1 MDSNTV
7 ALDRYMTEQD
17 NADQS
22 WAAFEASLDHDEAVE
37 SALTTYR
44 YTIIEEL
51 LNMPEEPY
59 YHEAMLALMEHALYE
74 GKRKQN
80 AWDEFVEAVQRCKFF
95 ANLLHAEKDKL
106 YSIWLDHERYG

>member
-7 ALDRYMTEQD
+7 ALNNYMAEQD
-17 NADQS
+17 AADES
-22 WAAFEASLDHDEAVE
+22 WAAFEKELDHEEAVE

-59 YHEAMLALMEHALYE
+59 YHEAMLALMEYAMYE
-74 GKRKQN
+74 GKRQQK
-80 AWDEFVEAVQRCKFF
+80 AWDEFVETVQRCKFF
-95 ANLLHAEKDKL
+95 PDLVHAEKDKL
-106 YSIWLDHERYG
+106 YSMWLDHERYG

>member
-7 ALDRYMTEQD
+7 ALNNYMAEQD
-17 NADQS
+17 AADES
-22 WAAFEASLDHDEAVE
+22 WAAFEKELDHDEAVE
-37 SALTTYR
+37 GALTTYR

-51 LNMPEEPY
+51 LNRPEKPY

-74 GKRKQN
+74 GKRRRN
-80 AWDEFVEAVQRCKFF
+80 AWNEFIEAVQRCDFF
-95 ANLLHAEKDKL
+95 ADLVHAEKDKL